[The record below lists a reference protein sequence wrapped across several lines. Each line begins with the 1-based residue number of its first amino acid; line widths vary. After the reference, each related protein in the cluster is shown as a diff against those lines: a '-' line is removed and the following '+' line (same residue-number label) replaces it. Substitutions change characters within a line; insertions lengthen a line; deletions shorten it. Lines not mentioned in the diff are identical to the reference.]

1 MTARNLVLYPSPQ
14 LREISQEVSDLRSA
28 KSLLQ
33 DLKDTLVAEEGL
45 GLAAPQIGVL
55 ARVFVFWR
63 NDGSGGKF
71 IQTVINPKVTFLGTK
86 IDSEEGC
93 LSIPGYRDVVKRN
106 SRILVSFFNEQGEDI
121 KLELEGLEARCFQ
134 HELDHLN
141 GVLFIDHFSIEQK
154 RLFNSWVKKQDWF
167 KS

>member
-1 MTARNLVLYPSPQ
+1 MTVRKLVLYPSQQ
-14 LREISQEVSDLRSA
+14 LREVAQEVSDLKGA
-28 KSLLQ
+28 TSLVQ

-45 GLAAPQIGVL
+45 GLAAPQIGVS

-63 NDGSGGKF
+63 NDGSGGKL
-71 IQTVINPKVTFLGTK
+71 IQAVINPKVTYLGAK

-93 LSIPGYRDVVKRN
+93 LSIPGYRDVIKRN

-141 GVLFIDHFSIEQK
+141 GILFIDHFSIDQK

-167 KS
+167 KG